1 MDINKIAAIATIVG
15 AIATIISTVIA
26 VRAKEEAKSIL
37 KQIKEGN
44 IKNSG
49 KIEVKNNG
57 QNTGIINGINS
68 GDIHRW
74 KTRMYKYKM
83 MDKIL
88 V

>member
-1 MDINKIAAIATIVG
+1 MDINKMAAIATIIG
-15 AIATIISTVIA
+15 ATIISTVIA

-68 GDIHRW
+68 GDIHR
-74 KTRMYKYKM
+74 
-83 MDKIL
+83 
-88 V
+88 

>member
-1 MDINKIAAIATIVG
+1 MDIYKMAAIATIIG

-68 GDIHRW
+68 GDIHR
-74 KTRMYKYKM
+74 
-83 MDKIL
+83 
-88 V
+88 

>member
-1 MDINKIAAIATIVG
+1 MDINKMAAIATIIG
-15 AIATIISTVIA
+15 AIAIIISTVIA

-68 GDIHRW
+68 GDIHR
-74 KTRMYKYKM
+74 
-83 MDKIL
+83 
-88 V
+88 

>member
-68 GDIHRW
+68 GDIHR
-74 KTRMYKYKM
+74 
-83 MDKIL
+83 
-88 V
+88 

>member
-1 MDINKIAAIATIVG
+1 MDINKMAAIATIIG

-68 GDIHRW
+68 GDIHR
-74 KTRMYKYKM
+74 
-83 MDKIL
+83 
-88 V
+88 

>member
-1 MDINKIAAIATIVG
+1 MVINKMAAIATIIG

-68 GDIHRW
+68 GDIHR
-74 KTRMYKYKM
+74 
-83 MDKIL
+83 
-88 V
+88 

>member
-1 MDINKIAAIATIVG
+1 MDINKMAAIATIIG

-57 QNTGIINGINS
+57 QNTEIINGINS
-68 GDIHRW
+68 GDIHR
-74 KTRMYKYKM
+74 
-83 MDKIL
+83 
-88 V
+88 

>member
-1 MDINKIAAIATIVG
+1 MGGIEMDINKMAAIATIIG

-57 QNTGIINGINS
+57 QNSSSPCQDAVPEALFPTA
-68 GDIHRW
+68 
-74 KTRMYKYKM
+74 
-83 MDKIL
+83 
-88 V
+88 

>member
-1 MDINKIAAIATIVG
+1 MGGIEMDINKMAAIATIIG

-68 GDIHRW
+68 GDIHR
-74 KTRMYKYKM
+74 
-83 MDKIL
+83 
-88 V
+88 

>member
-1 MDINKIAAIATIVG
+1 MDINKIAAIATILG

-26 VRAKEEAKSIL
+26 VRAKEEAKTIL

-68 GDIHRW
+68 GDIHR
-74 KTRMYKYKM
+74 
-83 MDKIL
+83 
-88 V
+88 

>member
-1 MDINKIAAIATIVG
+1 MGGIKMDINKIAAIATIVG

-68 GDIHRW
+68 GDIHR
-74 KTRMYKYKM
+74 
-83 MDKIL
+83 
-88 V
+88 

>member
-68 GDIHRW
+68 GDIH
-74 KTRMYKYKM
+74 K
-83 MDKIL
+83 
-88 V
+88 